1 MESKK
6 TQPKYNQQK
15 PTDYTELKT
24 STSRT
29 TEAPEE
35 KNQTAVAKKLEPDAS
50 EPQQDRL

>member
-15 PTDYTELKT
+15 PTDYTELK
-24 STSRT
+24 TSRT